1 MNQPKFPP
9 KNQTSVPY
17 LNRTPDYYIN
27 KIRPQILASFNPE
40 QITAIQDILE
50 EAIPKHSPKI
60 VDLRLTVDLII
71 SRFYLVLLVG
81 KERRRGQRE
90 YPVRGITRIGNLIAA
105 TLLLIAINLLISAFI
120 FLFLYLI
127 KSALGIDLFSGEHL
141 SDQLK
146 KF

>member
-9 KNQTSVPY
+9 KNPTSVPY
-17 LNRTPDYYIN
+17 RNRTSEYYLN
-27 KIRPQILASFNPE
+27 KINPQILSSLNRE
-40 QITAIQDILE
+40 QIIAIREILD

-81 KERRRGQRE
+81 KERRKGQRD
-90 YPVRGITRIGNLIAA
+90 YPVTGITRIGNLIAA
-105 TLLLIAINLLISAFI
+105 TLLLIGINLLISLFI

-127 KSALGIDLFSGEHL
+127 KSALGINLLPGHL
-141 SDQLK
+141 DDVLK

>member
-1 MNQPKFPP
+1 MNQPKFQP

-17 LNRTPDYYIN
+17 QNRTPEYYLN
-27 KIRPQILASFNPE
+27 KIQPHILSSFNSE

-60 VDLRLTVDLII
+60 VDLRLTVDLIL

>member
-9 KNQTSVPY
+9 KNQTSVPDQ
-17 LNRTPDYYIN
+17 NRTPEYYLN
-27 KIRPQILASFNPE
+27 KIHPQVLSSLNTK
-40 QITAIQDILE
+40 QIAAIRDILD
-50 EAIPKHSPKI
+50 EAIPKKSPKI

-81 KERRRGQRE
+81 KERRKGQRE
-90 YPVRGITRIGNLIAA
+90 YPVPGITRIGNLIAA
-105 TLLLIAINLLISAFI
+105 TLLLIGINLLISLFI
-120 FLFLYLI
+120 FLLLYLI

-141 SDQLK
+141 IDQLK